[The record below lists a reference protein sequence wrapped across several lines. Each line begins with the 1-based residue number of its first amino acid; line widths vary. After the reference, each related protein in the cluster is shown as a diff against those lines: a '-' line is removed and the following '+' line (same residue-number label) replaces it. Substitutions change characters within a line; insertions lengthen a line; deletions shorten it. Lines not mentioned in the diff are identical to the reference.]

1 MANFEFHNFP
11 HSQFGQYNLLGGM
24 VETISLEEH
33 ADALA
38 ARVEELTVALERCV
52 EENEDLRNRH
62 ELESILMN
70 HMDESHNQ

>member
-1 MANFEFHNFP
+1 
-11 HSQFGQYNLLGGM
+11 M